1 MTSGAVMA
9 FLRKPATKVV
19 VFRWPYGAC
28 PMRRSPR
35 VQRPRK
41 RVIAVLVPV
50 SSMKTSLSGS
60 SVACSRFHSSR
71 AAATSGRNCSRRAK
85 AFFDA
90 DFARVEEPPERRDAG
105 HNATFA
111 RVTKYLRERDIRP
124 LGDQPQ
130 QPFGMINQR
139 RTAMA
144 PRQAWGERS
153 GIRQRRTHLT
163 ADDGL
168 TENISAEVRA
178 EAPPS
183 TSRITRSRKS
193 FERAF
198 VMASLRESD
207 AEDSLNSALL
217 GILLRRIRFSP
228 NEKCSKLL
236 KPGENECLRP
246 QMTRLFS
253 PPPPARC
260 PGPCAEMTPT
270 II

>member
-1 MTSGAVMA
+1 MTTMSPAISVGIRNRTNQATKISPFIAWSMTNGAVMA

-35 VQRPRK
+35 LQRPRK

-60 SVACSRFHSSR
+60 SFACSRFHSSR
-71 AAATSGRNCSRRAK
+71 AAATSGRNCSAARRL
-85 AFFDA
+85 FFDA

-144 PRQAWGERS
+144 PLQACGGRS
-153 GIRQRRTHLT
+153 RISRARDPFDRCRRTYRKHIGRSARRGPPINLSDNSLT
-163 ADDGL
+163 QIVRKGL
-168 TENISAEVRA
+168 RHGE
-178 EAPPS
+178 PP
-183 TSRITRSRKS
+183 
-193 FERAF
+193 
-198 VMASLRESD
+198 
-207 AEDSLNSALL
+207 
-217 GILLRRIRFSP
+217 RIRRRR
-228 NEKCSKLL
+228 LAQ
-236 KPGENECLRP
+236 LRP
-246 QMTRLFS
+246 FGN
-253 PPPPARC
+253 PPAENSIQPKRK
-260 PGPCAEMTPT
+260 ML
-270 II
+270 